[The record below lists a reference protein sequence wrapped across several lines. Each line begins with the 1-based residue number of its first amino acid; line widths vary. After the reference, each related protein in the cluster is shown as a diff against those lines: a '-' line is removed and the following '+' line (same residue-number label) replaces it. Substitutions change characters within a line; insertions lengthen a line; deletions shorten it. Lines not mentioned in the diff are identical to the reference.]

1 MPKVIIDGWLLRQ
14 GGHGMASF
22 AGMLVAGL
30 ANAERKDDFLV
41 AVPSGCESM
50 VPAGIKALALPKG
63 ITRPAALGEALW
75 QDRLGRHI
83 RDCRGQDVLLAPSP
97 FLSSARMKR
106 SIVVC
111 HDLIPIHF
119 TRYLG
124 NFMYRRWLF
133 KGRLGWLRGASY
145 VITDSDFTAKELR
158 SYLGAETPPMV
169 TIPLW
174 TPFADGP
181 EPSLEMQRI
190 VQLKYRLPSRYW
202 LYVGGYDYRK
212 NVEQLIEAYGRV
224 VKARE
229 CPALVL
235 GGNIP
240 LDLGKPVC
248 DIRGALRK
256 AGIGDQRVC
265 CPGYIEAEDL
275 AAVYAGA
282 ELFIYPSLA
291 EGFGLPPVEAMACG
305 CPVIVADDTSLPE
318 VVVDKGYRFP
328 AGDSLRLAE
337 MLMSAAHEPWRLNPG
352 FDRNYFSP
360 ARGLRDYLQVMER
373 VMS

>member
-22 AGMLVAGL
+22 ARMLVEGL
-30 ANAERKDDFLV
+30 ANSERRKDFLV
-41 AVPSGCESM
+41 AIPAGCESV
-50 VPAGIKALALPKG
+50 VPAGIDPLSLAKG
-63 ITRPAALGEALW
+63 ITMPAALGEALW
-75 QDRLGRHI
+75 QDRLGRHL
-83 RDCRGQDVLLAPSP
+83 RDCCRQDTLFSPSP
-97 FLSSARMKR
+97 FLSFARVQR

-111 HDLIPIHF
+111 HDLIPIRF
-119 TRYLG
+119 KRYLG
-124 NFMYRRWLF
+124 NFMYRGWLF
-133 KGRLGWLRGASY
+133 KGRLDWLRGASC

-158 SYLGAETPPMV
+158 DYLRVEVPPMV

-174 TPFADGP
+174 TSLADSVV
-181 EPSLEMQRI
+181 PSLEARRV
-190 VQLKYRLPSRYW
+190 VQSKYRLPPRYW

-212 NVEQLIEAYGRV
+212 NVERLIDAYGRA
-224 VKARE
+224 VKVRE

-248 DIRGALRK
+248 DIRGAMRK
-256 AGIGDQRVC
+256 AGVGEERVH
-265 CPGYIEAEDL
+265 CPGYIEACDL

-291 EGFGLPPVEAMACG
+291 EGFGLPPVEAMSCG
-305 CPVIVADDTSLPE
+305 CPAVVADNTSLPE
-318 VVVDKGYRFP
+318 VVVDEGYRFP
-328 AGDSLRLAE
+328 GGDSSRLVE
-337 MLMSAAHEPWRLNPG
+337 MLLSAAHEPWRLNPG
-352 FDRNYFSP
+352 FDRKYFSQ

-373 VMS
+373 VKL